1 MDNLTRNGLTE
12 TINSNLIKWWQP
24 QLVTLI
30 YVTVILVILAI
41 IVYFKVKKVKPDETP
56 KGIVFLA
63 EQYVGLFN
71 KEFNTISEGKI
82 DRVGPYLFTLF
93 TFLAVGNT
101 AGILSL
107 EPAVTS
113 YSVSLTLGLITW
125 IGIYVFGIIYQK
137 LHFFKRY
144 ANPIELIG
152 QFSPLISI
160 SFRIF
165 GNIIG
170 GSVIMYIIYWSTT
183 EVWSLIPIV
192 GKVNLLGM
200 IIAPWFHMYFDIFDG
215 LIQAYVFAL
224 LTGIYWTQEVNEG
237 LEIQENKKHKK
248 HEQANQQINQ
258 IDKMKSLV

>member
-30 YVTVILVILAI
+30 YVTVILVVLAI

-144 ANPIELIG
+144 SNPIELVG

-183 EVWSLIPIV
+183 EVWSIIPIV

-215 LIQAYVFAL
+215 LIQAYVFFFFSR
-224 LTGIYWTQEVNEG
+224 IYWTQEVIVG
-237 LEIQENKKHKK
+237 LEIQERKKHKK
-248 HEQANQQINQ
+248 HEQLNQQINQ
-258 IDKMKSLV
+258 ADKMKSLV

>member
-1 MDNLTRNGLTE
+1 MEQIARSGIGDVFAPYVGV
-12 TINSNLIKWWQP
+12 WWQP
-24 QLVTLI
+24 QLITLI
-30 YVTVILVILAI
+30 YVTVLLVVLAI

-71 KEFNTISEGKI
+71 REFDTISEGKI
-82 DRVGPYLFTLF
+82 DRVGPYIFTLF

-101 AGILSL
+101 AGLLSL

-144 ANPIELIG
+144 SNPIELIG

-170 GSVIMYIIYWSTT
+170 GSVIMYIIYWSTA
-183 EVWSLIPIV
+183 ELWGLIPII
-192 GKVNLLGM
+192 GNVNLLGM

-224 LTGIYWTQEVNEG
+224 LTGIYWSQEVNEG
-237 LEIQENKKHKK
+237 LEIKEHKK
-248 HEQANQQINQ
+248 AKRKKSFNN
-258 IDKMKSLV
+258 IDENEKLKSVV

>member
-1 MDNLTRNGLTE
+1 MDNLTRSGLME
-12 TINSNLIKWWQP
+12 TINNNLIKWWQP

-170 GSVIMYIIYWSTT
+170 GSVIMYIIYWCTT

-258 IDKMKSLV
+258 VDKMKSLV